1 MTGGSRDGRA
11 SGGGGGGVGSFG
23 MAVGGYDEKALR
35 GGRGGGETED
45 EELEEVRNAR
55 RARNCRI
62 VCLLVLVIAAGI
74 ALALVFVER
83 ARKKHHEATPASTLS
98 VANYTTAL
106 QLALQFFDVQKCAF
120 VASELLPVC
129 VSFCLCLQDLTRSA
143 KLPQILHSRD
153 ASAGV
158 AATIIVFCLFVC

>member
-1 MTGGSRDGRA
+1 
-11 SGGGGGGVGSFG
+11 
-23 MAVGGYDEKALR
+23 MAVGGYDEKALRAQR

-62 VCLLVLVIAAGI
+62 ACLLVLVIAAGI

-83 ARKKHHEATPASTLS
+83 ARKKHHEVTPVSTLS

-129 VSFCLCLQDLTRSA
+129 VSF
-143 KLPQILHSRD
+143 
-153 ASAGV
+153 ASASKTELEPQSCHRSCILGMLLLV
-158 AATIIVFCLFVC
+158 LLLPSSFFACLFVECDEASVFASLRD

>member
-11 SGGGGGGVGSFG
+11 AGGGGVGSFG

-35 GGRGGGETED
+35 AQRGGRGGGGETED

-62 VCLLVLVIAAGI
+62 ACLLVLLIAAGI

-83 ARKKHHEATPASTLS
+83 ARKKHHEVTPVSTLS

-129 VSFCLCLQDLTRSA
+129 VSF
-143 KLPQILHSRD
+143 
-153 ASAGV
+153 ASASK
-158 AATIIVFCLFVC
+158 T

>member
-11 SGGGGGGVGSFG
+11 AGGGGGGVGSFG

-35 GGRGGGETED
+35 AQRGGRGGRGETED

-62 VCLLVLVIAAGI
+62 ACLLVLLIAAGI

-83 ARKKHHEATPASTLS
+83 ARKKHHEVTPVSTLS

-129 VSFCLCLQDLTRSA
+129 VSF
-143 KLPQILHSRD
+143 
-153 ASAGV
+153 ASASK
-158 AATIIVFCLFVC
+158 T